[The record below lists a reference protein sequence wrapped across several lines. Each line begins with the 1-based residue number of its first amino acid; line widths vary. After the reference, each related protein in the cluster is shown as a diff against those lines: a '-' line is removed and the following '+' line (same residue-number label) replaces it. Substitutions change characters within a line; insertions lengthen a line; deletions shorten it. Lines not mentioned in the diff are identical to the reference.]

1 MMKLKNL
8 FLGFIIFCINSFCA
22 QCYYQLHMYDS
33 YGDGWNGAFLEVT
46 MNGVHVGD
54 FDCDVSYTLD
64 SVYSFTGATM
74 DFIFHSG
81 NWDSEITFAILSP
94 SGDTLIYGPAPSDL
108 DNLLHTSNSTC
119 PSTVSCLN
127 PFSLNASSLTT
138 NSANLT
144 WTPSASDTIWNLHWD
159 TSHVNSHP
167 ANGVGN
173 SINGLNNNN
182 YSLTGLNPYTTYD
195 FYIQAVCGANSNSIW
210 SGPFTFTTLVIP
222 GTCGSYVLELYD
234 SYGDGWN
241 GGYIDVI
248 LNGIVVDSN
257 ITMLNGS
264 GPENTPIPI
273 DSGDILDIIYYPD
286 QWPEENSYTIYDQS
300 GNIIVNQTNV
310 QPINNG
316 PMSSYGIQA
325 CVSCSSPIS
334 LYTTGVTTSIADL
347 SWVSIGSGGN
357 SWNLEW
363 GISGFSQSS
372 GNMINNL
379 NSNAYS
385 LSSLSP
391 GTDYDFYV
399 QEVCG
404 ANDFS
409 SWSGPYTFTTNSL
422 TVAGSCGIFQIA
434 LLDSYG
440 DGWNGGYLD
449 IEVNYSITQTVSL
462 QTGTGPDYFDI
473 PVDSGDV
480 INVIYTPDN
489 WDDENSYE
497 IYNELG
503 LMVVSEAGSN
513 GNGPADTYGLTA
525 CQQAGSGPNNAP
537 CGWFILETYDSL
549 ADGWNGSYISID
561 LNGISSHSLTMYSGS
576 NTQIVPFM
584 VDSNT
589 IIDIS
594 YHENGAN
601 NQEQNGY
608 KLMDNFGNTVAYEL
622 GSVTNGPLNTNGIS
636 VCQSSS
642 STESN
647 SLNEILIYPNPSNNL
662 VNINSQE
669 LISKITITNALGEVV
684 FEKYP
689 DQSFLTIDVSSFSI
703 NFYTIKLTYGHKQ
716 KVQKLL
722 IHR

>member
-1 MMKLKNL
+1 MTLKNL
-8 FLGFIIFCINSFCA
+8 FLGFIIFYINSFNA

-94 SGDTLIYGPAPSDL
+94 IGDTLIYGPAPSDL

-127 PFSLNASSLTT
+127 PFSLNASGLTT
-138 NSANLT
+138 NSANLS
-144 WTPSASDTIWNLHWD
+144 WTPSATDTIWNLHWD
-159 TSHVNSHP
+159 TSHINSHP
-167 ANGVGN
+167 VNGVGN
-173 SINGLNNNN
+173 SINGLNSNN

-195 FYIQAVCGANSNSIW
+195 FYVQAVCGANSNSIW

-222 GTCGSYVLELYD
+222 GTCGAYLVELYD

-241 GGYIDVI
+241 GGYLEII
-248 LNGIVVDSN
+248 LNGTIIDSN
-257 ITMLNGS
+257 VTIQNGF
-264 GPENTPIPI
+264 GPESTPIPI
-273 DSGDILDIIYYPD
+273 DSGDILDVVYYPD

-300 GNIIVNQTNV
+300 GNIIVNQTNI
-310 QPINNG
+310 QPMNNG
-316 PMSSYGIQA
+316 PMSTYGIQA

-334 LYTTGVTTSIADL
+334 LYASAISTSNADL
-347 SWVSIGSGGN
+347 SWVSGGSGGN

-363 GISGFSQSS
+363 GISGFSPSS
-372 GNMINNL
+372 GTMINNL
-379 NSNAYS
+379 NSNSYS
-385 LSSLSP
+385 MTSLSP
-391 GTDYDFYV
+391 GTNYDFYV

-404 ANDFS
+404 ANDVS
-409 SWSGPYTFTTNSL
+409 SWSGPYTFTTNAL
-422 TVAGSCGIFQIA
+422 TIPGSCGIFQIA

-449 IEVNYSITQTVSL
+449 IEVNYSITQTVTL
-462 QTGTGPDYFDI
+462 QTGSGPEYFDI
-473 PVDSGDV
+473 SVDSGDV
-480 INVIYTPDN
+480 INVIYSPGN
-489 WDDENSYE
+489 WQDENSYE

-503 LMVVSEAGSN
+503 AMVASEAGSN
-513 GNGPADTYGLTA
+513 GNGPADTYGLIS
-525 CQQAGSGPNNAP
+525 CQSAGSGTINAP

-549 ADGWNGSYISID
+549 ADGWDGSYISID
-561 LNGISSHSLTMYSGS
+561 LNGISSHNLTMYSGS
-576 NTQIVPFM
+576 STQIVPFM

-594 YHENGAN
+594 YYENGAN
-601 NQEQNGY
+601 DQEQNGY
-608 KLMDNFGNTVAYEL
+608 KLMDNLGNTVAYEL
-622 GSVTNGPLNTNGIS
+622 GSVNNGPLNTYGIS
-636 VCQSSS
+636 VCQSTT
-642 STESN
+642 STEIIN
-647 SLNEILIYPNPSNNL
+647 FNEVLIYPNPSNNL

-669 LISKITITNALGEVV
+669 LISKITITNILGEVV
-684 FEKYP
+684 FERHP
-689 DQSFLTIDVSSFSI
+689 NQNIIAIDVSSFSS
-703 NFYTIKLTYGHKQ
+703 NLYTIKAMYGERQ
-716 KVQKLL
+716 KVEKLL
-722 IHR
+722 IQH

>member
-1 MMKLKNL
+1 MLLKNL
-8 FLGFIIFCINSFCA
+8 LLGFTIFCLNSFNA
-22 QCYYQLHMYDS
+22 QCYYELHMYDS

-64 SVYSFTGATM
+64 SVYSFSGSTM

-94 SGDTLIYGPAPSDL
+94 IGDTLIYGPAPSDL

-127 PFSLNASSLTT
+127 PFSLNANSLTT
-138 NSANLT
+138 NSANIS
-144 WTPSASDTIWNLHWD
+144 WIPSATDTLWNLHWD
-159 TSHVNSHP
+159 TSHINSHP
-167 ANGVGN
+167 VNGVGN
-173 SINGLNNNN
+173 SINALNSNN

-195 FYIQAVCGANSNSIW
+195 FYVQAKCGVNSNSIW

-222 GTCGSYVLELYD
+222 GTCGAYILELYD

-241 GGYIDVI
+241 GGYIDI
-248 LNGIVVDSN
+248 LLNGIVVDSN

-264 GPENTPIPI
+264 GPNSTPIPI
-273 DSGDILDIIYYPD
+273 DSGDVLDVIYYPD
-286 QWPEENSYTIYDQS
+286 NWPEENSYTIYNQF
-300 GNIIVNQTNV
+300 GNIIVNQTNI

-316 PMSSYGIQA
+316 PMSTYGIQA
-325 CVSCSSPIS
+325 CASCSSPIS
-334 LYTTGVTTSIADL
+334 LYATGITTNIADL
-347 SWVSIGSGGN
+347 SWVSGGGA

-363 GISGFSQSS
+363 GVSSFSQTTGSL
-372 GNMINNL
+372 INNL

-385 LSSLSP
+385 LNSLSP

-404 ANDFS
+404 ANDLS

-422 TVAGSCGIFQIA
+422 TVGGSCGIYKIA

-440 DGWNGGYLD
+440 DGWNGGYVEL
-449 IEVNYSITQTVSL
+449 EVNYSITQTVYL
-462 QTGTGPDYFDI
+462 QTGSGPDYFDI

-503 LMVVSEAGSN
+503 VVVASEAGSN
-513 GNGPADTYGLTA
+513 GNGPPDTYGLIS
-525 CQQAGSGPNNAP
+525 CQSAGSGIVNGP

-549 ADGWNGSYISID
+549 ADGWNGSYVSID
-561 LNGISSHSLTMYSGS
+561 LNGISSHNLTMYSGS
-576 NTQIVPFM
+576 NTQILPFM

-601 NQEQNGY
+601 DQEQNGY
-608 KLMDNFGNTVAYEL
+608 KLMDNLGNTIAYEL
-622 GSVTNGPLNTNGIS
+622 GSLTNGPLNANGIS
-636 VCQSSS
+636 VCQSTT
-642 STESN
+642 STKIN
-647 SLNEILIYPNPSNNL
+647 SYNEILIYPNPSNNL
-662 VNINSQE
+662 VNINSIE
-669 LISKITITNALGEVV
+669 LISKITITNILGEIV
-684 FEKYP
+684 FEKHP
-689 DQSFLTIDVSSFSI
+689 NQSLVTIDVSSFSS
-703 NFYTIKLTYGHKQ
+703 NFYTMRVIYGDQQ
-716 KVQKLL
+716 KVEKLL
-722 IHR
+722 IHH

>member
-8 FLGFIIFCINSFCA
+8 FLGFIIFCINSFSA
-22 QCYYQLHMYDS
+22 QCYYELHMYDS

-54 FDCDVSYTLD
+54 FDCDVSFTLD

-94 SGDTLIYGPAPSDL
+94 SEDTLIYGPAPSDL

-119 PSTVSCLN
+119 PSTVFCLN
-127 PFSLNASSLTT
+127 PFSLNASSITT
-138 NSANLT
+138 NSANLS
-144 WTPSASDTIWNLHWD
+144 WTSSASDTIWNLHWD
-159 TSHVNSHP
+159 TSHINSHP
-167 ANGVGN
+167 INGTGN
-173 SINGLNNNN
+173 SINGLNINN

-195 FYIQAVCGANSNSIW
+195 LYVQAVCGANSNSIW
-210 SGPFTFTTLVIP
+210 TGPFTFTTLVIP
-222 GTCGSYVLELYD
+222 GTCGNYLVELYD

-241 GGYIDVI
+241 GGYLEII
-248 LNGIVVDSN
+248 LNGTIVDSN
-257 ITMLNGS
+257 VTIQNGF
-264 GPENTPIPI
+264 GPESKPIPI
-273 DSGDILDIIYYPD
+273 DSGDVLDFVYYPD

-300 GNIIVNQTNV
+300 GNIIVNQTNI
-310 QPINNG
+310 QPVNNG
-316 PMSSYGIQA
+316 PMSTYGIQA
-325 CVSCSSPIS
+325 CVSCSSPVS
-334 LYTTGVTTSIADL
+334 LYASGISTNNADL
-347 SWVSIGSGGN
+347 SWVSVGSAGN

-363 GISGFSQSS
+363 GTSGFSPSS
-372 GNMINNL
+372 GTMINL

-404 ANDFS
+404 VNDVS

-440 DGWNGGYLD
+440 DGWNGGYVD

-462 QTGTGPDYFDI
+462 QTGSGPDYFDI
-473 PVDSGDV
+473 PVDSADV
-480 INVIYTPDN
+480 INIIYTPDN

-503 LMVVSEAGSN
+503 VIVVSETGSN
-513 GNGPADTYGLTA
+513 GNGPADTYGLAA
-525 CQQAGSGPNNAP
+525 CQQAGSGSLNAP

-608 KLMDNFGNTVAYEL
+608 KLMDNLGNIVAYEL
-622 GSVTNGPLNTNGIS
+622 GSENNGPLNTNGVS
-636 VCQSSS
+636 VCQSTS

-684 FEKYP
+684 FEEYP
-689 DQSFLTIDVSSFSI
+689 NQSFLTIDVSSFSI
-703 NFYTIKLTYGHKQ
+703 NVYTIKVMYGYRQ
-716 KVQKLL
+716 KVEKLL
-722 IHR
+722 IHH